1 MSSSTRNLV
10 IAAAALLLAGGALA
24 TIAFGKMG
32 DNLVYYWSPGE
43 LLAQGDKAFGP
54 TIRLGGMVQ
63 PGSIQWNPEHTH
75 LNFKVAD
82 GVEADAKAV
91 AVSSDE
97 IPPQMFRE
105 KIGVVV
111 EGTFDKSQTF
121 HTTRLMVK
129 HSNEYRPP
137 KPGEDQKKWQ
147 ESLLKEDP
155 QANAKP

>member
-10 IAAAALLLAGGALA
+10 IAGVALLLAAGALGA
-24 TIAFGKMG
+24 IAFGNMG
-32 DNLVYYWSPGE
+32 QNLVYYWSPGE
-43 LLAQGDKAFGP
+43 LLAQGDKAIGP

-63 PGSIQWNPEHTH
+63 PGTIQWNPEHTH
-75 LNFKVAD
+75 LNFRVAD
-82 GVEADAKAV
+82 GVEADSKSV
-91 AVSSDE
+91 MVSSDE

-111 EGTFDKSQTF
+111 EGTWDKSSTF

-137 KPGEDQKKWQ
+137 KPGQDQKEWQ
-147 ESLLKEDP
+147 KSLLQEDP
-155 QANAKP
+155 TASAKP